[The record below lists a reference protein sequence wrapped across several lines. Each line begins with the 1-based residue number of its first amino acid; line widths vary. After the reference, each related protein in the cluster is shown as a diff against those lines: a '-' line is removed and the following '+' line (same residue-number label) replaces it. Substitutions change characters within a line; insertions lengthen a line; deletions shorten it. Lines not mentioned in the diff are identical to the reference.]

1 MGKGGVGGEGGVGR
15 EGGVGEVWVGRVGN
29 AVMQECVY
37 INGWFSC

>member
-1 MGKGGVGGEGGVGR
+1 MGKGGVGR
-15 EGGVGEVWVGRVGN
+15 QGGVGEVWVRREGI